1 MSCVQSDGIVCPIS
15 IKYGGKKIC
24 RSASAVIYS
33 RPPKISP
40 SIENSLPSMYSST
53 MARPLREYCNAVT
66 AAFRN
71 SERFLTSEHPRAPML
86 STGFTTSGKRPASS
100 PSRRSSVSAVA
111 APRSLYR
118 TLPLA
123 SKRSAG
129 AARSAA
135 VNSIKAGDGTPALRK
150 HSRIRTLSVALSA
163 ASSVCPRKP
172 QAAATAATA
181 AEKSVAAVNTASSPP
196 FCCKYRA

>member
-1 MSCVQSDGIVCPIS
+1 M
-15 IKYGGKKIC
+15 
-24 RSASAVIYS
+24 YS
-33 RPPKISP
+33 RPPKTSP
-40 SIENSLPSMYSST
+40 SIENSLPSIYSST
-53 MARPLREYCNAVT
+53 MTRPLREYCNAVA

-100 PSRRSSVSAVA
+100 PIRCSSVF
-111 APRSLYR
+111 
-118 TLPLA
+118 
-123 SKRSAG
+123 AG
-129 AARSAA
+129 TARSAA